1 MTKIIITE
9 EKLTDVQERIKK
21 MIHTYGLVQTSKLMG
36 GYSNLENIMDYKDYI
51 SNESKVK
58 AINEIVV
65 DIVNSIEEPEDE
77 IHLESFGHNPI
88 LVDDKEGK
96 LRQIVIIWTDEVV
109 IETYVFNKSLTV
121 IDTPTVDV
129 VRLENL
135 EGDTLTEIIDVLM
148 DINK

>member
-1 MTKIIITE
+1 
-9 EKLTDVQERIKK
+9 

-65 DIVNSIEEPEDE
+65 DIVNSIEERPMPQTSEHISEDE

-135 EGDTLTEIIDVLM
+135 DGDTLTEIIDVLM